1 MSLEDKIKARAA
13 SAGIDPAKVSVAV
26 VGAPE
31 TLGDVL
37 AELRASHDLTAAMG
51 RPMSVG
57 TLRRY
62 IDRLEAA
69 HKREAGDAAKLRG
82 VLETLRE
89 LLGDLLRLGDAE
101 YHDDFSNFCDIIDA
115 ALAEPPRNC
124 DVGTA
129 DDWLARFNVVCER
142 CYGSDC
148 DHRLFKNEEVCDCF
162 ARWLQMPYESEVS
175 DGNE

>member
-1 MSLEDKIKARAA
+1 MSEKQ
-13 SAGIDPAKVSVAV
+13 
-26 VGAPE
+26 E
-31 TLGDVL
+31 TIADIVRKMRNEI
-37 AELRASHDLTAAMG
+37 AELRKVSPNVPSIAADWWEA
-51 RPMSVG
+51 RADE
-57 TLRRY
+57 
-62 IDRLEAA
+62 IEAA